1 MNFYIWEP
9 NFLKNEFVFKQF
21 SFFWDKFEEI
31 TASGIDGRY
40 CGFGKESCGKW
51 CNVYFPLCI

>member
-1 MNFYIWEP
+1 MNFYMWEP

-21 SFFWDKFEEI
+21 SCFWDKFEEI

-51 CNVYFPLCI
+51 